1 MAEVQT
7 GERSARVGELE
18 LVYETFGDPRDPAV
32 LLIMGLGSQ
41 MIYWPEELCERLAAH
56 RFVIR
61 FDNRD
66 AGRSTVLAAHGQ
78 PDVRA
83 VAGGSGA
90 APYLLAHMAAD
101 AVGLLDALGVERAHV
116 VGASMGGMIAQRV
129 AIDHPERA
137 LSLASIMS
145 TTGDPAVGRP
155 TPAALEILMSA
166 APTDRDGYLDSTVA
180 ARAVLGSQPPDDERT
195 RELAERSFERGYHP
209 DGTARQ
215 FAAVVGS
222 PDRTAELRRL
232 DLPTVVLHGRDD
244 PLITLTGGEATAA
257 AIPGAKL
264 VIIQGM
270 GHDLPPWALR
280 PIASALVANFER
292 AEDLA

>member
-101 AVGLLDALGVERAHV
+101 AVGLLDALGVERA
-116 VGASMGGMIAQRV
+116 
-129 AIDHPERA
+129 IDHPERA
-137 LSLASIMS
+137 LSLASIRS

-232 DLPTVVLHGRDD
+232 DLPTVVIHGRDD

-257 AIPGAKL
+257 AIPGAEL
-264 VIIQGM
+264 VIIEGM

>member
-41 MIYWPEELCERLAAH
+41 MIYWPEELCERLAAQ

-83 VAGGSGA
+83 VAGGA
-90 APYLLAHMAAD
+90 AEAPYLLAHMAAD
-101 AVGLLDALGVERAHV
+101 AVGLLDALGAERAHV

-166 APTDRDGYLDSTVA
+166 APTDRAGYLDSTVA
-180 ARAVLGSQPPDDERT
+180 ARAVLGSQPPDNERT
-195 RELAERSFERGYHP
+195 RELAERSFDRGYHP

-222 PDRTAELRRL
+222 PDRTAELGGL
-232 DLPTVVLHGRDD
+232 NLPTVVIHGRDD

-257 AIPGAKL
+257 AIPGAEL
-264 VIIQGM
+264 VIIEGM
-270 GHDLPPWALR
+270 GHDLPPRALR